1 MSNVCQFIT
10 VKELP
15 ALGYLYN
22 NVCND
27 VTCAGMPV
35 VLGYKK
41 TLKTFQVFTCRRK
54 FHTGYVFSR
63 IVTQN
68 FKRKTQQINR
78 KYIIPL
84 LCSQEKYFSTPGNR

>member
-1 MSNVCQFIT
+1 MLFFFCLKRKSNVCQFIS

-35 VLGYKK
+35 LSLVGIDLYY
-41 TLKTFQVFTCRRK
+41 L
-54 FHTGYVFSR
+54 
-63 IVTQN
+63 
-68 FKRKTQQINR
+68 
-78 KYIIPL
+78 PL
-84 LCSQEKYFSTPGNR
+84 AIQY

>member
-1 MSNVCQFIT
+1 M

-35 VLGYKK
+35 VTPNTEVNNGSKFLENYVLF
-41 TLKTFQVFTCRRK
+41 TLKLPKPRQGTW
-54 FHTGYVFSR
+54 R
-63 IVTQN
+63 ITYLSFLVCITKSN
-68 FKRKTQQINR
+68 ITI
-78 KYIIPL
+78 
-84 LCSQEKYFSTPGNR
+84 

>member
-1 MSNVCQFIT
+1 MRKSNVCQFIT

-35 VLGYKK
+35 VLASKRSSRCK
-41 TLKTFQVFTCRRK
+41 PIKLLVTFK
-54 FHTGYVFSR
+54 NS
-63 IVTQN
+63 
-68 FKRKTQQINR
+68 
-78 KYIIPL
+78 
-84 LCSQEKYFSTPGNR
+84 GNLSEL